1 MVIGF
6 WISLFIFIISVIM
19 LVIKRTELYYYLEF
33 YEKMIFGFLI
43 GISLFSMIF
52 CAYYGDMFV

>member
-6 WISLFIFIISVIM
+6 WISLFILIISVIM
-19 LVIKRTELYYYLEF
+19 FAIKCTELYLEF

-43 GISLFSMIF
+43 GISLFFIIF
-52 CAYYGDMFV
+52 CSYYGEIFN

>member
-1 MVIGF
+1 MIIGF
-6 WISLFIFIISVIM
+6 WISLFILIISVII
-19 LVIKRTELYYYLEF
+19 LVIKCTELYYLEF

-52 CAYYGDMFV
+52 CAYYGNIFV

>member
-6 WISLFIFIISVIM
+6 WISLFILIISVIM
-19 LVIKRTELYYYLEF
+19 FAIKCTELYYLEF

-43 GISLFSMIF
+43 GISLFFMIF
-52 CAYYGDMFV
+52 CSYYGEIFN

>member
-6 WISLFIFIISVIM
+6 WISLFIFIISIIM
-19 LVIKRTELYYYLEF
+19 LVIKCTELYYLEF

-43 GISLFSMIF
+43 GISLFNIIF
-52 CAYYGDMFV
+52 CAYYSNIFV